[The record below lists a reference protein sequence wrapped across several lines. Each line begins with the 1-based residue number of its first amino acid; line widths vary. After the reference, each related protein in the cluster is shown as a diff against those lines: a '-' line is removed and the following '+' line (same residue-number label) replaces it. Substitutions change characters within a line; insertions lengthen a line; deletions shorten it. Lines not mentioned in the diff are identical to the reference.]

1 MTKHETNLNWE
12 ALYHITG
19 QCLSKMQG
27 HERQKLMCPK
37 LKETKKKREQNAT
50 CVPGLKHE
58 PEE

>member
-1 MTKHETNLNWE
+1 
-12 ALYHITG
+12 
-19 QCLSKMQG
+19 MQG

-58 PEE
+58 PEEGE